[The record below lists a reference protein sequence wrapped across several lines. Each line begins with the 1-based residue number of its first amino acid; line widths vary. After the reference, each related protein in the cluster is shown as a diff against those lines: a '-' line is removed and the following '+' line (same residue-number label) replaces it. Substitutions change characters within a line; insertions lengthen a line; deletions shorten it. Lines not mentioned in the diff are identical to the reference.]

1 MTTIGKSMFP
11 LQTSSQLLTSM
22 KERYDK
28 LQGQLA
34 TGERAATLAEMGS
47 SRYFNLSMRTRI
59 TNIESYS
66 RTMSTV
72 NLRLE
77 MLDTTLT
84 RFDQIEAE
92 QRISATPGGS
102 GSSNINFSTVPATSR
117 ARLDEVLDLLNTR
130 IGGRYLFGGSD
141 AENKPV
147 LNATALLDGEGG
159 RAGFNTVAGERRL
172 ADSGADNM
180 GRLTLSR
187 TGDTVSLA
195 EDGVHPFGL
204 KLTAVSSSS
213 PDVVLTQPTGAPPEL
228 AMQFAAV
235 PAAGSKV
242 TLSFTLADGTQES
255 ITLTAA
261 SGTPHAGEFQLVSG
275 DPAATAGNF
284 RAALGDAVEHL
295 VATRGASASAFAA
308 ADDFFYGSGGPGKPM
323 RVDGSPPWAAT
334 ALVEDDTNTVRWYT
348 GEDSANPRSTVV
360 ARVDDG
366 TTVRYGV
373 QANESGLAGLVRSLS
388 VMATASFPN
397 DDPTSSERFDAMAV
411 RQIDRLSTANA
422 NQPGAIKVISV
433 EAGMARSTIA
443 SVGERHRV
451 HKAQLETM
459 LADME
464 LVSVE
469 EVAMEMLS
477 LKTRLE
483 ASYQATA
490 LVAQLSLVNYVK

>member
-34 TGERAATLAEMGS
+34 TGERASTLAEMGS

-59 TNIESYS
+59 TNIDSYS
-66 RTMSTV
+66 QTMSTV

-77 MLDTTLT
+77 MLNTTLT
-84 RFDQIEAE
+84 RFDEIEAE

-130 IGGRYLFGGSD
+130 VGGRYLFGGSD
-141 AENKPV
+141 ADTKPV
-147 LNATALLDGEGG
+147 LNATALLDGVGG
-159 RAGFNTVAGERRL
+159 RAGFKTVAGERL
-172 ADSGADNM
+172 QADSGADNM
-180 GRLTLSR
+180 GRLTLARS
-187 TGDTVSLA
+187 GDTVSLA
-195 EDGVHPFGL
+195 EDGTHPFGL
-204 KLTAVSSSS
+204 KLTAVSSTS
-213 PDVVLTQPTGAPPEL
+213 PDVTPTQPAGAPPTL
-228 AMQFAAV
+228 AVQFTGV
-235 PAAGSKV
+235 PAAGNKV
-242 TLSFTLADGTQES
+242 TVSFTLPDGSQES
-255 ITLTAA
+255 VTLTGS
-261 SGTPHAGEFQLVSG
+261 SGAPNKGEFQLVSG
-275 DPAATAGNF
+275 DPTATAENF
-284 RAALGDAVEHL
+284 RAALGEAVEHL
-295 VATRGASASAFAA
+295 VTTRGASASAFAA
-308 ADDFFYGSGGPGKPM
+308 ADDFFYGSGGPGKPL
-323 RVDGSPPWAAT
+323 RVDGAPPTSAT
-334 ALVEDDTNTVRWYT
+334 ALVEDDANTVLWYT
-348 GEDSANPRSTVV
+348 GEDSANPRGTVV

-388 VMATASFPN
+388 VMATATFPN

-411 RQIDRLSTANA
+411 RQVDRLSTANA
-422 NQPGAIKVISV
+422 NQPGSIKVIAV
-433 EAGMARSTIA
+433 EMGMAHSTIA
-443 SVGERHRV
+443 NVAERQRV
-451 HKAQLETM
+451 HKSQLETL
-459 LADME
+459 LADLE

-490 LVAQLSLVNYVK
+490 LVAQLSLVNYVQ